1 MAQNTDLKRQIDQLI
16 ASLDSAGVNT
26 DNFKR
31 KLREA
36 GQEEQKLVALM
47 DSLVSRLDDADNS
60 ASSLY
65 QTMQSIAD
73 ELKNSN
79 SALNQTK
86 SLYGKLTDDARKLR
100 DDEQGISD
108 LNKQQ
113 LKAIQKRYNTNSKQ
127 LKEQLKGLESE
138 QAALQAKIQS
148 GKTLSTTEQKRLAQ
162 YSAAIDMARDEGKF
176 VAELNDTL
184 KKRDELEKNI
194 SKNMGVTG
202 ALVQGTGAL
211 MERLGMRS
219 GIFHDAMEEATE
231 EMRHQSKLLGKEG
244 TLLERMAISA
254 KGFAIVAKGFGAALF
269 DPAVLIG
276 KIVDGFLNVN
286 KAATELT
293 RLTGQNATA
302 IAGMNSRL
310 ATSVDFLE
318 TAAEVT
324 RQIGMN
330 ATGVFSPDDLGA
342 MAEAKNLLG
351 LTAEQAGNLG
361 IRSKV
366 AGTNIDEY
374 KEGIVAATNEYN
386 AANGAVISHGVV
398 MEDVLNTA
406 DSIALSLGANPKA
419 LASAAA
425 AARALGMDLAKVDQ
439 IAGGL
444 MDFESSIGYELE
456 AQLLTGKNINL
467 SKAREL
473 ALNNDLEGVSKE
485 LAKNGAS
492 AAEFSSMNRI
502 QQEALAKALGM
513 SRDDL
518 GKMAQQ
524 QLLAA
529 GASIEAQAAARG
541 VSVAQMEQMNIQ
553 ERIQK
558 SLDKLA
564 QAFAPIL
571 DALVP
576 IVETFVSILQPIA
589 QVIAAIAGPLGTAL
603 KFITTPIQWIANMF
617 KAIANTDFGKV
628 VIGITL
634 VGIAINRLTGGLQG
648 IGAALRG
655 GGKGIIKYG
664 KSLISAFTNPGES
677 LKKLKDGIMSM
688 KDQFK
693 GGLAGK
699 VQSKAGDWY
708 DKDSSQGKMIRTK
721 GGTVPLDSKDKV
733 KKLGGDK
740 KAEVS
745 DTMKK
750 TPETSEGAGKVKE
763 GTGAKIKEF
772 FTGLAAGL
780 KEMKSKDV
788 LKGALNALLSAP
800 ALIALGIAS
809 PGLYIMSKIKGK
821 GIEDFFTGLG
831 NGLAA
836 IGKRFGEVVKGSLAL
851 GIAGVIIGGSFALAL
866 KMVEGVD
873 PAQMLAFSASIAMF
887 GITLALIGKSSSS
900 VIKGALAMGILGVA
914 LIPAAFAFKLLEG
927 VNPGQMFAFAGAV
940 TLLGLAAAGL
950 GLLIGPIAMGSAA
963 LALLGLAL
971 IPMTYG
977 LSLLEGVDIG
987 TIFSFAAGIGILG
1000 TTAALLGTAAPLII
1014 AGSAALAVLG
1024 LALTPIAHGL
1034 SLIGDVGVETIIGF
1048 ASGIA
1053 ILGTTAALLGTAAPL
1068 IIAGSI
1074 AIAALGL
1081 ALMPVTHAFSLLGD
1095 TPIETI
1101 VDKLQGLA
1109 TMAPQLLLV
1118 GVALMSIAAGL
1129 GMIAM
1134 TGIAAIP
1141 ALMALSTFAIV
1152 VTPLAS
1158 IVGDLFGGEG
1168 GGGEDNSMAEISAKL
1183 DTLISVVSKGGDV
1196 FLDGN
1201 KVGDALVLGS
1211 YKSS

>member
-1 MAQNTDLKRQIDQLI
+1 MAGNTDLKKQIDQLI

-65 QTMQSIAD
+65 RTMQSIAD

-138 QAALQAKIQS
+138 EKALQDKITA

-162 YSAAIDMARDEGKF
+162 YSAAIGMAKDEGKF
-176 VAELNDTL
+176 VRDLNAAAKERL
-184 KKRDELEKNI
+184 AVESMI

-219 GIFHDAMEEATE
+219 GIFHDAMEDAAE
-231 EMRHQSKLLGKEG
+231 EMRVQSKLLGKNS
-244 TLLERMAISA
+244 TALQRMNIAA

-276 KIVDGFLNVN
+276 KIVDGFINVN

-318 TAAEVT
+318 TAAEIT

-366 AGTNIDEY
+366 AGTSIDEY

-398 MEDVLNTA
+398 MEDVLTTA

-473 ALNNDLEGVSKE
+473 ALNNELGGLSEE

-492 AAEFSSMNRI
+492 AAEFSNMNRI

-541 VSVAQMEQMNIQ
+541 VTVEQMEQMNIQ

-589 QVIAAIAGPLGTAL
+589 QVIAAIAGPLGSAL

-634 VGIAINRLTGGLQG
+634 VGIAINKLTGGLQG
-648 IGAALRG
+648 IGAALRT
-655 GGKGIIKYG
+655 GGKGILKYG
-664 KSLISAFTNPGES
+664 KSLWSAFTNPGES
-677 LKKLKDGIMSM
+677 LKKLKDGIISM
-688 KDQFK
+688 KAQFK

-708 DKDSSQGKMIRTK
+708 DKNSSQGKMISTK
-721 GGTVPLDSKDKV
+721 GGTVPLDGKDKV
-733 KKLGGDK
+733 KELGADKLKDN
-740 KAEVS
+740 
-745 DTMKK
+745 TK
-750 TPETSEGAGKVKE
+750 TPEPKASGEKL
-763 GTGAKIKEF
+763 KEF
-772 FTGLAAGL
+772 LTNLAAGL
-780 KEMKSKDV
+780 KEMKGKDV
-788 LKGALNALLSAP
+788 LLGALNLIPASIGLVAMIPGALGAMLIQRVKGEQLKESLS
-800 ALIALGIAS
+800 GIAS
-809 PGLYIMSKIKGK
+809 GVKEFASAKVM
-821 GIEDFFTGLG
+821 LG
-831 NGLAA
+831 
-836 IGKRFGEVVKGSLAL
+836 AL
-851 GIAGVIIGGSFALAL
+851 GLIATSAAFVLMIPGAAGMAL
-866 KMVEGVD
+866 M
-873 PAQMLAFSASIAMF
+873 
-887 GITLALIGKSSSS
+887 GITAPM
-900 VIKGALAMGILGVA
+900 AAAGIYA
-914 LIPAAFAFKLLEG
+914 LIPAL
-927 VNPGQMFAFAGAV
+927 
-940 TLLGLAAAGL
+940 
-950 GLLIGPIAMGSAA
+950 
-963 LALLGLAL
+963 
-971 IPMTYG
+971 
-977 LSLLEGVDIG
+977 
-987 TIFSFAAGIGILG
+987 
-1000 TTAALLGTAAPLII
+1000 TALGTAM
-1014 AGSAALAVLG
+1014 
-1024 LALTPIAHGL
+1024 
-1034 SLIGDVGVETIIGF
+1034 
-1048 ASGIA
+1048 ASGV
-1053 ILGTTAALLGTAAPL
+1053 G
-1068 IIAGSI
+1068 
-1074 AIAALGL
+1074 ALGL
-1081 ALMPVTHAFSLLGD
+1081 IALVGLAVGMGAAFALIGAGAMMMGKGIQYAAGGIVTIVEQLSGLITLLPSLFLLG
-1095 TPIETI
+1095 P
-1101 VDKLQGLA
+1101 
-1109 TMAPQLLLV
+1109 
-1118 GVALMSIAAGL
+1118 ALMSIAAGL
-1129 GMIAM
+1129 GMIAVA
-1134 TGIAAIP
+1134 GIAAIP
-1141 ALMALSTFAIV
+1141 ALAALSAFAIV
-1152 VTPLAS
+1152 VTPLATVIGS
-1158 IVGDLFGGEG
+1158 MFEGGEGEG
-1168 GGGEDNSMAEISAKL
+1168 GGDSTMAEVSAKL
-1183 DTLISVVSKGGDV
+1183 DKLISVVSKGGDV
-1196 FLDGN
+1196 ILDGN
-1201 KVGDALVLGS
+1201 KVGQALVLGS